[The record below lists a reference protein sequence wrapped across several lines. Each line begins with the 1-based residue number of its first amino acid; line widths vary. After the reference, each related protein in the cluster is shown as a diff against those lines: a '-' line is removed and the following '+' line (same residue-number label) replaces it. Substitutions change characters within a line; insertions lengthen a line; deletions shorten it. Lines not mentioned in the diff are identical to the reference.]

1 MTSAVRKGYRRLGDL
16 CRTYAGGTPSR
27 SDPSN
32 FGGGIAWVKSGEVV
46 GMVSRTEETLSPKGL
61 DSSSAR
67 WVEPGALLVA
77 MYGAGLT
84 AGQVATLAVRA
95 TTNQA
100 VLALVPHDSSEAQ
113 YLRYAFEAV
122 VPDLLGRK
130 QGSGQPNL
138 NANII
143 RRAVLPWPDAPV
155 RRAVE
160 QVLSRLDSLSADMRS
175 AIDANRRLRLGLAQQ
190 LLTGKK
196 RFPEFRARPWP
207 EVRLGDHVKSVQ
219 RKNAAGCVRVLT
231 ASGEH
236 GLVDQREFFNRRV
249 AAADVS
255 GYYLLR
261 RGEFAYNRSAMNGY
275 PYGATKRLDAH
286 DEGVLSTL
294 YLCFAIGGDKLDSDF
309 LRHLFDSGLLNKQ
322 LRRIVR
328 VGARAHGLLN
338 VSDSDFFDLSI
349 PFPALDEQRA
359 IAGLIDGLE
368 REIDLLSEQRDLY
381 TRYKR
386 GLMARLLSGEIKVP
400 A

>member
-1 MTSAVRKGYRRLGDL
+1 MRDPVRMPYLRVANVQGGHLDLAEIKRITVDRAEVGRFLLKSGDVLMTEGGDFDKLGRAAIWAGEVEPCLHQNHVFAVR
-16 CRTYAGGTPSR
+16 C
-27 SDPSN
+27 DPDKLLPE
-32 FGGGIAWVKSGEVV
+32 W
-46 GMVSRTEETLSPKGL
+46 LSIV
-61 DSSSAR
+61 SSSHYGRRYFQLCSKQSTNLASINSSQLKALPIPLPPR
-67 WVEPGALLVA
+67 NEQAAIVALLQNVERCIA
-77 MYGAGLT
+77 SSHALCLAKG
-84 AGQVATLAVRA
+84 TLKR
-95 TTNQA
+95 
-100 VLALVPHDSSEAQ
+100 
-113 YLRYAFEAV
+113 
-122 VPDLLGRK
+122 
-130 QGSGQPNL
+130 
-138 NANII
+138 
-143 RRAVLPWPDAPV
+143 
-155 RRAVE
+155 
-160 QVLSRLDSLSADMRS
+160 
-175 AIDANRRLRLGLAQQ
+175 GLAQQ
-190 LLTGKK
+190 LLAGKK

-207 EVRLGDHVKSVQ
+207 SAKLGSHVKPVQ
-219 RKNAAGCVRVLT
+219 RKNTEDCTRVLT

-294 YLCFAIGGDKLDSDF
+294 YLCFAISDDKLDSDF

-338 VSDSDFFDLSI
+338 VSDSDFFELSI
-349 PFPALDEQRA
+349 PFPAIDEQRA
-359 IAGLIDGLE
+359 VAQLLDGLE
-368 REIDLLSEQRDLY
+368 REIELLSEQRDLY
-381 TRYKR
+381 ARYKR